1 MSVNRSGMQ
10 DAPQANPKKLFVG
23 NLSFDTTKDTLV
35 NVFSEYGKIEDAA
48 LITDR
53 MSGRS
58 KGIAFITFD
67 TEESAKAAMEA
78 LNGYELDGRE
88 IIVNVARPK
97 APREDRGGYHNDR
110 RGGGNSR
117 GGFGGGRP
125 NRY

>member
-1 MSVNRSGMQ
+1 MQ
-10 DAPQANPKKLFVG
+10 DAPQENPKKLFVG
-23 NLSFDTTKDTLV
+23 NLSFDTTKDTV
-35 NVFSEYGKIEDAA
+35 ESIFSEHGTLTDVA

-58 KGIAFITFD
+58 KGIAFVTYE
-67 TEESAKAAMEA
+67 TEEQAKAAIEA
-78 LNGYELDGRE
+78 LNGFELDGRE
-88 IIVNVARPK
+88 IIVNVARPR
-97 APREDRGGYHNDR
+97 APRDDRGGFNRGGGNDR

>member
-1 MSVNRSGMQ
+1 MQ

-23 NLSFDTTKDTLV
+23 NLSFDTTKDTVV
-35 NVFSEYGKIEDAA
+35 NLFSEYGKIEDAA

-97 APREDRGGYHNDR
+97 TPREDHGGYNNDR
-110 RGGGNSR
+110 RGGNSR
-117 GGFGGGRP
+117 GGFSGGRP